1 MAIYQE
7 ELAIFKRQHVTRSL
21 SFTADI
27 FGGDVNDGSVYD
39 KNDNDANN
47 RSSLKDLQIPN
58 KQVSCHIFFLLYLM
72 TSSFTCRMPL
82 RVVHFF

>member
-27 FGGDVNDGSVYD
+27 FGGDVNDSSVYD

-58 KQVSCHIFFLLYLM
+58 KQVSCHIFFCCI
-72 TSSFTCRMPL
+72 S
-82 RVVHFF
+82 

>member
-7 ELAIFKRQHVTRSL
+7 ELAALKRQHVTRSL

-47 RSSLKDLQIPN
+47 SSSLKDLQNPN
-58 KQVSCHIFFLLYLM
+58 KQVSCHYICLLDLM
-72 TSSFTCRMPL
+72 TSSFTCCMPL
-82 RVVHFF
+82 RVEHLF